1 MPSLSGRRFPV
12 KSFYLLSA
20 LVLALALPGQLLA
33 ERPHLFV
40 LVVFEQFRAD
50 YLELYRSGFSDN
62 GFGRLLREGAVFPRC
77 RFDHLATLAAP
88 NAAVLA
94 TGAYPESS
102 GIVGNRWYN
111 RAGENV
117 VDAVGTGAAEGLSP
131 KHLIG
136 STAADELKLATA
148 DRSRV
153 IAVSDRAAPAVLLA
167 GRRPDACYWMNG
179 ESRFTSAPYY
189 GRETASWV
197 EAFNQATPPLRH
209 LGAPWRAV
217 GAAADTPP
225 LRTLGSLDRKRF
237 KEFLALYRASPF
249 AADDVF
255 ALARRAVETEN
266 LGGGSFTDLLIVHIG
281 APASLARETGA
292 FSPLMRD
299 MVLRLDRALGGFLDY
314 LDEQVGLGRT
324 SLVVTALHGIP
335 PLPEA
340 AQAAGLP
347 AGRVNGEHIVA
358 AVDRAL
364 AEKFG
369 ADLFVEKYI
378 YPSLYLNGKVA
389 VLPAAQRRDALEAAG
404 KAVLAVDGVAGYFA
418 PSIGAVPA
426 GLRRA
431 FEASR
436 HADRGGDLLL
446 AYEPYFVED
455 FAEGRGTSAGSPYP
469 YDTDVPLIFFG
480 KGFKAGR
487 FPEPADAASIAP
499 TISAILE
506 IAAPS
511 LARAPV
517 LHQALEAGEEE
528 SALVGPPTPE

>member
-1 MPSLSGRRFPV
+1 MPSLSGRRSPV
-12 KSFYLLSA
+12 KPFYLLPA
-20 LVLALALPGQLLA
+20 LVVALALPGKLLA

-50 YLELYRSGFSDN
+50 YLELYRTGFSDN

-77 RFDHLATLAAP
+77 RFDHLTTLAAP

-94 TGAYPESS
+94 TGAYPESN
-102 GIVGNRWYN
+102 GIVGNLWYD

-117 VDAVGTGAAEGLSP
+117 VDAIGAGAAEGVSP

-136 STAADELKLATA
+136 STPADELKLATA
-148 DRSRV
+148 GRSRV

-167 GRRPDACYWMNG
+167 GRRPDACYWMND
-179 ESRFTSAPYY
+179 EARFTSAPYY
-189 GRETASWV
+189 SSETAPWV

-209 LGAPWRAV
+209 LGAAWRAV
-217 GAAADTPP
+217 GADPNTPP
-225 LRTLGSLDRKRF
+225 LRTLGSRDRERF

-255 ALARRAVETEN
+255 ALARRAVEAEN
-266 LGGGSFTDLLIVHIG
+266 LGGGNYTDLLIVHVG
-281 APASLARETGA
+281 APAYLARETGA

-314 LDEQVGLGRT
+314 LDEQVGLDRT

-347 AGRVNGEHIVA
+347 AGRVNGEQIVA

-364 AEKFG
+364 DQEFG

-378 YPSLYLNGKVA
+378 YPSLYLNGKA
-389 VLPAAQRRDALEAAG
+389 AALPAALHRDALETAGIAA
-404 KAVLAVDGVAGYFA
+404 LEIDGVAGYFA
-418 PSIGAVPA
+418 PGIGAVPA
-426 GLRRA
+426 GLRAPFERA
-431 FEASR
+431 R
-436 HADRGGDLLL
+436 HAARAGDLLL

-455 FAEGRGTSAGSPYP
+455 FAEGRGTSSGSPYP

-480 KGFKAGR
+480 KGFRPGR

-499 TISAILE
+499 TISAVLE

-517 LHQALEAGEEE
+517 LHQALRQDEEE